1 MLAMKKEK
9 QVSEDTEYLSTGKN
23 EGQYI
28 AILDRIS
35 DGVLSLD
42 EDLHYTYANKKI
54 TELTG
59 IPNNKLIGHY
69 IWDVFP
75 AVVGTETYHAIN
87 RAIKEQVYVCNTDF
101 FPPFNLWQE
110 NHIYPSKEGL
120 TIFVRDISDK
130 KNAEIALIKSEEHYR
145 TLFQNLIHAFAY
157 CKLIYEGKKIVDFSH
172 LYVNRAYQTIVGP
185 NDPAGK
191 KASEFFLNFKTD
203 FSNYLDILNRLD
215 HDGKPET
222 TEHFVATSS
231 KWYSLTLYSPDKDHV
246 VFLIDEI
253 TEKKKF
259 NEQQGLF
266 ASIVSFSKDAI
277 FSKDLDGFI
286 TSWNEAA
293 ELLFGYPSKEAIG
306 MHVKNLIPTNLLYE
320 CDDVIA
326 KISEGKNVRE
336 LETTRLQKNGT
347 QISISLSISPILA
360 SDGHISGASIIARD
374 ITEKKATEEKIRN
387 SESNLNTIIE
397 NSTECFVLTDKHL
410 SIKAFNQK
418 ASESILFQFGAGKIK
433 EGAPFLNYIHT
444 ERKEVLKATLNRVLN
459 GEVIQYESD
468 FYKKNGAPH
477 WFHTSFIP
485 VMEKNEVSGICVAV
499 RDITAQKSH
508 EKKLLESEENLKAV
522 FENTTQGFILVE
534 LDGTIKLFNQ
544 NATKFG
550 FSAYGREM
558 EVGKSLYDF
567 IEPSRISF
575 LKEAVHDV
583 LLGETIQYSRL
594 YEKPN
599 AKNIWL
605 DFSITS
611 VKTGNKTTGICITG
625 NDITEKKIT
634 EQEREFDQ
642 RNLQSLINN
651 TSDLMW
657 SIDTDFRL
665 ITSNAPFSN
674 LTKSLSGVAISPG
687 STVLVKEFG
696 KDMMQRYKDY
706 YKRAFSGESF
716 SVVEQNTFAELSW
729 AEISFYPIY
738 KHKEVIGTACFARDI
753 TERVTTEELLKKNAD
768 EKEILI
774 QELSQNNKD
783 LKQFAYITSHNL
795 RGPIANLLGLTSL
808 LDKYK
813 VKSPTLNQILGGV
826 KKAALRF
833 DETIKDL
840 TSILTIKDNVSIP
853 QEILLFKDS
862 FEKALSQCE
871 AIFEEYQAEVF
882 TDFKAREV
890 SFNKSYLE
898 SIFLNLITN
907 SLKYRDYSRPPKI
920 SISTRTEGDHLIM
933 EYADNGIGIDLEA
946 NKDKIFKLYQ
956 RFHSSRE
963 GKGLG
968 LFLVKSQ
975 LEALGATIELESEL
989 DKGVHFTIIFKAVKK
1004 QSQHGS

>member
-1 MLAMKKEK
+1 MKKEK
-9 QVSEDTEYLSTGKN
+9 QELENTAHLSSNKN
-23 EGQYI
+23 EGPYI

-42 EDLHYTYANKKI
+42 KDLHYTYANKKI

-59 IPNNKLIGHY
+59 IPNEHLIGRY

-75 AVVGTETYHAIN
+75 EVVGTETYHAIN
-87 RAIKEQVYVCNTDF
+87 RAIKEQVYACNTDF
-101 FPPFNLWQE
+101 YPPFNLWQE
-110 NHIYPSKEGL
+110 NHIYPSKEGV

-130 KNAEIALIKSEEHYR
+130 KNAELALIKSEEHYR
-145 TLFQNLIHAFAY
+145 ALFQNLIHAFAY
-157 CKLIYEGKKIVDFSH
+157 CQLIYEGNKIIDFTH

-185 NDPAGK
+185 NDAAGK
-191 KASEFFLNFKTD
+191 KASEFFPNFTSN
-203 FSNYLDILNRLD
+203 FSNYLEILNQLD
-215 HDGKPET
+215 HNGKPET
-222 TEHFVATSS
+222 REHFVAASS
-231 KWYSLTLYSPDKDHV
+231 KWYSVTMYSPDKDHV
-246 VFLIDEI
+246 VFLVDDI
-253 TEKKKF
+253 TGKKKF
-259 NEQQGLF
+259 NEQQSLF

-277 FSKDLDGFI
+277 FSRDRDGLI

-293 ELLFGYPSKEAIG
+293 QLLFGYSPKEAIG
-306 MHVKNLIPTNLLYE
+306 MPIKNLIPKNLLHE
-320 CDDVIA
+320 WDEVA
-326 KISEGKNVRE
+326 TTISEGKNVRE
-336 LETTRLQKNGT
+336 LETIRVKKDGT
-347 QISISLSISPILA
+347 QLSISLSISPILA
-360 SDGHISGASIIARD
+360 SDGTINGASIIARD
-374 ITEKKATEEKIRN
+374 ITEKKAIEQKIRN

-418 ASESILFQFGAGKIK
+418 AVESVLLQFGPGKIE
-433 EGAPFLNYIHT
+433 EGKPFLDYIHS
-444 ERKEVLKATLNRVLN
+444 ERKEILKAALTKVLR
-459 GEVIQYESD
+459 GEMIQYESD
-468 FYKKNGAPH
+468 FYKRDGVPY
-477 WFHTSFIP
+477 WFHASFIP
-485 VMEKNEVSGICVAV
+485 VMEKNDVGGICVAV
-499 RDITAQKSH
+499 RDITSRKNH
-508 EKKLLESEENLKAV
+508 EKQLLESEENLRAI
-522 FENTTQGFILVE
+522 FENTTQGFILLE
-534 LDGTIKLFNQ
+534 TNGTIKLFNQ
-544 NATKFG
+544 NAIKFG

-567 IEPSRISF
+567 IEPHRISF
-575 LKEAVHDV
+575 LKEAINDV

-605 DFSITS
+605 DFSITA

-634 EQEREFDQ
+634 EQEREFDR

-687 STVLVKEFG
+687 SSVLVKEFG
-696 KDMMQRYKDY
+696 KDMMQRYKKY
-706 YKRAFSGESF
+706 YTRAFSGESF
-716 SVVEQNTFAELSW
+716 TVVEQNNFPELSW

-738 KHKEVIGTACFARDI
+738 KEKQVVGTACFARDI
-753 TERVTTEELLKKNAD
+753 TERVTNEGLLKKNAD

-795 RGPIANLLGLTSL
+795 RGPIANLLGLSSL

-813 VKSPTLNQILGGV
+813 VRSPTLNQILGGV

-853 QEILLFKDS
+853 QETLLFKDS

-871 AIFEEYQAEVF
+871 TLFEEYQAEVF
-882 TDFKAREV
+882 TDFKAAEV

-898 SIFLNLITN
+898 SIFLNLVTN
-907 SLKYRDYSRPPKI
+907 SLKYRDYNRPPKI
-920 SISTRTEGDHLIM
+920 TISTRAEGEHIVM
-933 EYADNGIGIDLEA
+933 EYTDNGIGIDLA
-946 NKDKIFKLYQ
+946 SNKDKIFKLYQ
-956 RFHSSRE
+956 RFHTSRE

-975 LEALGATIELESEL
+975 LEALGGTIQLESEL
-989 DKGVHFTIIFKAVKK
+989 DKGVHFTIIFKAIKK
-1004 QSQHGS
+1004 